1 MQDMNQ
7 ALIDFI
13 HASPTAFHAAAEIAR
28 RLDGAGF
35 TRLSENESWEKIKPG
50 GNYYVVRNGSSIIAL
65 RAAPGRFHFRIY
77 AAHDDSPTFRLKDA
91 PELAGPEGYI
101 RLNVEA
107 YGGMIDSTW
116 LDRPLGLAGRVMV
129 RSGGALESRLLNI
142 DRDVLLIPNLCIH
155 FNREVN
161 KGYAFNR
168 AVDLCPLLSAGEVK
182 KGGFDALIAAEL
194 GVKPG
199 DMVSKELSLVCRQ
212 PGTVWGF
219 EREFVSAP
227 RLDDMQSVFA
237 GLEGFIRAE
246 SPEGIA
252 VLAVLDNEEVGSGT
266 KQGARGTF
274 LKDTL
279 RRFSAALGKSEEE
292 YLRAVAGSFLLSA
305 DNAHA
310 VHPNHPEKS
319 DAENRCFMNKGI
331 VIKENAA
338 QSYMTDAFSRAAVAE
353 LCARAGVPSQRFA
366 NRSDSAGGSTLG
378 NLSNMQV
385 SVHGADIGLAQLAMH
400 SSYETAGA
408 RDTEYAALLAE
419 TYFSTPLIIEGA
431 EKITLG

>member
-1 MQDMNQ
+1 MQDINE

-13 HASPTAFHAAAEIAR
+13 RRSPDAFHAAAEIGR
-28 RLDGAGF
+28 RLDEAGF
-35 TRLSENESWEKIKPG
+35 ERLSESRAWKLKNG
-50 GNYYVVRNGSSIIAL
+50 GKYYVTRNGSSVIAF
-65 RAAPGRFHFRIY
+65 RTAGGECRFRIF

-91 PELAGPEGYI
+91 PELAGPEGYL

-129 RSGGALESRLLNI
+129 RSGGAIESRLLNI

-161 KGYAFNR
+161 KGFAYNR
-168 AVDLCPLLSAGEVK
+168 AVDLCPLVSAGELK

-194 GVKPG
+194 GVKPE
-199 DMVSKELSLVCRQ
+199 DIVSKELSLVCRQ
-212 PGTVWGF
+212 PGSIWGF
-219 EREFVSAP
+219 EQEFVSSP
-227 RLDDMQSVFA
+227 RLDDMQCVFA
-237 GLEGFIRAE
+237 GLEGFLRAE
-246 SPEGIA
+246 NPEGVA

-266 KQGARGTF
+266 KQGALSTF

-279 RRFSAALGKSEEE
+279 RRMSAALGKSEDEL
-292 YLRAVAGSFLLSA
+292 LRAVAASFFISA

-319 DAENRCFMNKGI
+319 DAENRCYMNKGV

-338 QSYMTDAFSRAAVAE
+338 QSYMTDAFSRAALTE
-353 LCARAGVPSQRFA
+353 LCARAGVPWQRFA

-378 NLSNMQV
+378 NLSNVQV
-385 SVHGADIGLAQLAMH
+385 SLHGADIGLAQLAMH

-408 RDTEYAALLAE
+408 RDTEYAAKLAE
-419 TYFSTPLIIEGA
+419 TYFSTPLRIEGA
-431 EKITLG
+431 ERIVIG